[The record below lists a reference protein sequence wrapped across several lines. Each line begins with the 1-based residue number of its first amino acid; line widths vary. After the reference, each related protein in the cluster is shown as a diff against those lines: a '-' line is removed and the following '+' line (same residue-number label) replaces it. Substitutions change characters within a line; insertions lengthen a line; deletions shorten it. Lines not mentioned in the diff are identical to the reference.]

1 MRQVLTNALLFD
13 GDRLVED
20 HAVIVSNGRVEAVV
34 PAAQVAEG
42 ARNEVDIGGRLLAPG
57 LVDLQVNGGGGVLFN
72 DQPDPEA
79 LRVIAAAHRRFGT
92 TAFLPTLI
100 SDTAAVMRAG
110 IAAVREALKTGP
122 AAVIGIHLEG
132 PHLNPDYRG
141 VHDAGRFR
149 PLDADAEALLTSLG
163 AGCTLVTLAPETVP
177 AAAIERL
184 CAKGIKVFGGHSA
197 ASYEQVREVL
207 EAGLC
212 GFTHLFN
219 AMTPLSSRA
228 PGMVGAALEADDAYV
243 GIIADG
249 FHVHPAT
256 LRLAIGAKARGSM
269 LLVSDAMPTV
279 GAPSSTFTL
288 NGETIRAADGRCVTP
303 DGKLAGGDIA
313 LIDAVRNV
321 IAFGGVDRLEALRM
335 ASRYPAEAI
344 GLGQSLGS
352 IRPGYRADFIELDAD
367 FAVTRSWVAGE
378 MAEHD

>member
-20 HAVIVSNGRVEAVV
+20 HAVIVSNSRVEAVIPV
-34 PAAQVAEG
+34 GQVAEG

-72 DQPDPEA
+72 DQPNIEA
-79 LRVIAAAHRRFGT
+79 LRAIAAAHRRFGT

-100 SDTAAVMRAG
+100 SDTAAVMQAG
-110 IAAVREALKTGP
+110 ITAVREALKDGP
-122 AAVIGIHLEG
+122 ASVIGIHLEG
-132 PHLNPDYRG
+132 PHLNPAYRG
-141 VHDAGRFR
+141 VHDAGHFR
-149 PLDADAEALLTSLG
+149 PLDAEAEALLTSLG
-163 AGCTLVTLAPETVP
+163 AGRTLVTLAPETVP
-177 AAAIERL
+177 AAAIGRL

-197 ASYEQVREVL
+197 ASYEQVRAAL
-207 EAGLC
+207 AAGLC

-219 AMTPLSSRA
+219 AMTPLVSRA
-228 PGMVGAALEADDAYV
+228 PGMVGAALEADEAFA

-249 FHVHPAT
+249 FHVHPST

-279 GAPSSTFTL
+279 GAPASTFTL

-344 GLGQSLGS
+344 GLGRSLGS

-367 FAVTRSWVAGE
+367 FVVTRSWVAGE